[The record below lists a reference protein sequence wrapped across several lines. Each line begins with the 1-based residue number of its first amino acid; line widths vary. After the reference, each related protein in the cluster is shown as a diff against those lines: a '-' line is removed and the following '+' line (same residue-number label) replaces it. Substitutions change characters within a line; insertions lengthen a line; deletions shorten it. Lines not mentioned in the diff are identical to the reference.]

1 MPSPSAA
8 DREPE
13 IRDLSKLREHQK
25 RNMQKWFRRGTF
37 WLTLRSK
44 LDKAPV
50 LLIGKENA
58 AIKEE
63 YQRIAES
70 RRTHEVFAGTFKS
83 DKAKK
88 QLQLLCSG
96 SSPEL
101 ATLGDLLFSLAD
113 KSVASF
119 TWNGAELLPSTR
131 PPSPAQLAALV
142 AELSQRDRSVEEQ
155 IDLDVQAWQGVLRH
169 PGDAACQ
176 RLVSRL
182 FTLLVH
188 GGLLYREQ
196 NQGTWKTWARGM
208 AGFPVA
214 SVLSHGGRVL
224 VQLPPGDEATQ
235 IFEWLVPQKFR
246 RLTRPFASHGLSTL
260 QPAVT
265 ILRRE
270 KHLKE
275 DKGLSTA
282 AKELTK
288 RSKHLGINLPLF
300 GHGKVHPHSRR
311 LVSANGEHGHL
322 YIYYRP
328 GQDNIPGGLLI
339 GCEGSEAGK
348 SDQYGHKHDARALS
362 APISPTSGMKWRL
375 LGQGPGC
382 RGEANDTLFLD
393 LSQNHKALM
402 KLSAVKQ
409 AATAVL

>member
-1 MPSPSAA
+1 MPSASA
-8 DREPE
+8 DEKEPE
-13 IRDLSKLREHQK
+13 ISDLSKLREHQK
-25 RNMQKWFRRGTF
+25 RNMEKWFRHGTF

-50 LLIGKENA
+50 LLIGKEKA
-58 AIKEE
+58 TIKDS
-63 YQRIAES
+63 YRRIAES
-70 RRTHEVFAGTFKS
+70 RKQQEVFVGTFRS

-88 QLQLLCSG
+88 QLQLQCSG
-96 SSPEL
+96 PSPDL
-101 ATLGDLLFSLAD
+101 ASLGDLLFSIAG

-119 TWNGAELLPSTR
+119 TWNGAELLQSTR
-131 PPSPAQLAALV
+131 PPTAAQLAALV
-142 AELSQRDRSVEEQ
+142 AELSHRDRSVDEQ
-155 IDLDVQAWQGVLRH
+155 IDLDVQAWQGVLRY
-169 PGDAACQ
+169 PGDPDLK

-196 NQGTWKTWARGM
+196 NQGTWRTWARGM
-208 AGFPVA
+208 ANFPVA

-224 VQLPPGDEATQ
+224 VQLPTGDQAERV
-235 IFEWLVPQKFR
+235 FEWLVPKKFR
-246 RLTRPFASHGLSTL
+246 KLTRPFASHGISTL
-260 QPAVT
+260 DPAVT
-265 ILRRE
+265 ILRRS

-311 LVSANGEHGHL
+311 MISANGEHGHL

-328 GQDNIPGGLLI
+328 GGDNVYGGLLI

-362 APISPTSGMKWRL
+362 APISPTSGQKWRL
-375 LGQGPGC
+375 LGQGPG
-382 RGEANDTLFLD
+382 RQGEANDTLFLD
-393 LSQNHKALM
+393 LSQNHEAM
-402 KLSAVKQ
+402 MSLSAVKQ
-409 AATAVL
+409 AAATVQ